1 MLAFVFSILF
11 LFGQRFLGCA
21 APFAPAC
28 RIFPAS
34 EEII

>member
-11 LFGQRFLGCA
+11 VVGQRFLGCA
-21 APFAPAC
+21 APFAPAAGY
-28 RIFPAS
+28 FQQG